1 MTNVLIYPAGCTP
14 GCLAAAR
21 ALKNAGLSVTDHI
34 TPEATHLLLDIPSF
48 SSPGTLRSGGDFF
61 QLMSLLPERITLIGG
76 KLPPAVTQ
84 RYQSIDLLK
93 DDTYQFE
100 NAAITAECALRAAA
114 ERISF
119 TFRKAPVLI
128 VGWGRIG
135 KHLAFLLKAYGSQ
148 VTILS
153 RSPRHRGEAMS
164 FGLQA
169 IAPDDLSKRLRS
181 FRILFNTAP
190 AMMIPKEL
198 AVQCPDCL
206 KIDLASVP
214 GIEAEDAIVARGLPG
229 LLTPETSGQLI
240 ADTILRLMEEDEA

>member
-1 MTNVLIYPAGCTP
+1 
-14 GCLAAAR
+14 
-21 ALKNAGLSVTDHI
+21 
-34 TPEATHLLLDIPSF
+34 
-48 SSPGTLRSGGDFF
+48 
-61 QLMSLLPERITLIGG
+61 
-76 KLPPAVTQ
+76 
-84 RYQSIDLLK
+84 
-93 DDTYQFE
+93 
-100 NAAITAECALRAAA
+100 
-114 ERISF
+114 
-119 TFRKAPVLI
+119 
-128 VGWGRIG
+128 
-135 KHLAFLLKAYGSQ
+135 
-148 VTILS
+148 
-153 RSPRHRGEAMS
+153 MS

-190 AMMIPKEL
+190 AMMIPEEL